1 MDNKKSFS
9 IGYAIAFLLLG
20 AVVAYAAINL
30 FGSKSADVANTPG
43 HTFSVD
49 LTGVPEGTE
58 LVPGDVQSLNPA
70 IHNGSTTDYIYA
82 FVSVSYNPDVY
93 EITDPSWEL
102 VSEEDGLSIYSYSS
116 GNQMIPVEMGQDAE
130 FSCGMKVVSEGAA
143 FAGVSEEDMKYTVTG
158 YGISSEIARSGN
170 LDAWVDYENGGE

>member
-1 MDNKKSFS
+1 M
-9 IGYAIAFLLLG
+9 
-20 AVVAYAAINL
+20 AYAAINL

-143 FAGVSEEDMKYTVTG
+143 FAGVSEEDMKYRYRVW
-158 YGISSEIARSGN
+158 
-170 LDAWVDYENGGE
+170 DK